1 MQSFKSLP
9 WVCLLIGMLFFIY
22 GIIGMQ
28 VPYLTLPHRPH
39 ICLDVATLI
48 LTLKPRSSLLY
59 STLLHPYEQMFGNI
73 HLDPRYQI
81 NRHNNFQSFPQAI
94 LLLFR

>member
-1 MQSFKSLP
+1 
-9 WVCLLIGMLFFIY
+9 
-22 GIIGMQ
+22 
-28 VPYLTLPHRPH
+28 
-39 ICLDVATLI
+39 
-48 LTLKPRSSLLY
+48 
-59 STLLHPYEQMFGNI
+59 MFGNI